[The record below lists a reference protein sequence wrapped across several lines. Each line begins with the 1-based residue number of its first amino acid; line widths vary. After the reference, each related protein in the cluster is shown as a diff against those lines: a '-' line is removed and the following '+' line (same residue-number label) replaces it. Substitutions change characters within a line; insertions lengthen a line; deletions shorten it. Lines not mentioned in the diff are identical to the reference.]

1 MTISAHNF
9 NIDILFVYLL
19 LYGLMNF
26 KLFKGKSV
34 LRFYFTKKKCE
45 ETEDKNKFVIMFK
58 KGCPVPFPQLSLN
71 IGIICKCSYRFFR
84 IDYYL
89 SSMSEVIKEISRNHQ

>member
-26 KLFKGKSV
+26 NLFKGKRV
-34 LRFYFTKKKCE
+34 WRFYFTKKCE
-45 ETEDKNKFVIMFK
+45 ETSDKKKFVIIFK
-58 KGCPVPFPQLSLN
+58 KGCPVPFPQAWTQYTL
-71 IGIICKCSYRFFR
+71 
-84 IDYYL
+84 D
-89 SSMSEVIKEISRNHQ
+89 